1 MPATG
6 HYFLNEGEDPDQN
19 ALYEKYRLTSQ
30 HGPLLLMLLLLVATA
45 CIALVS
51 IIFSEQ
57 VSKQPPDA
65 PPQPLIPC
73 SVCGLFP
80 LSRLLKKTSVWFDLL
95 FKSELGVQI
104 IH

>member
-6 HYFLNEGEDPDQN
+6 HYFLNEGEDADQN

-45 CIALVS
+45 CIALVA

-57 VSKQPPDA
+57 VSGQPPMHLA
-65 PPQPLIPC
+65 SLSSPVRWVASSPC
-73 SVCGLFP
+73 PGC
-80 LSRLLKKTSVWFDLL
+80 
-95 FKSELGVQI
+95 
-104 IH
+104 

>member
-45 CIALVS
+45 CIALAA

-57 VSKQPPDA
+57 VSGSPRCTSPAFHPLFGGWPLPPVQAAKKQVFG
-65 PPQPLIPC
+65 LIYY
-73 SVCGLFP
+73 SNRGWVF
-80 LSRLLKKTSVWFDLL
+80 R
-95 FKSELGVQI
+95 
-104 IH
+104 